1 MTGARGR
8 INKQE
13 RGLKVM
19 KAGKADTENLNR
31 RVPNA
36 FVAGLAILAL
46 IMIGQWLQSGVH
58 LNHDVSYFVHFD
70 SWLLQGRKLGSDLID
85 GSLPMAWIVS
95 MPAAVLVKLGLFAEP
110 SALRLVFW
118 FYFMISAALVILV
131 LSKYEQAGQQRAYG
145 WVVGFVLIF
154 TLGPGFSF
162 GQREHA
168 SVLLAM
174 PYLAAASLRI
184 HSGPNLGRP
193 LALVIGLLAGVAFS
207 IKPYFLAVPALIE
220 LLLFV
225 RLGWRSLL
233 RVECLALGLTVA
245 TYVAMTWLLIGDFV
259 WQTIELSFDTYWAYE
274 SLSLHVLIE
283 RFYIVVQPALYGA
296 LVSLVTRT
304 WTAQHSILL
313 LAGLG
318 YTISYFVQEKGF
330 VYHAFPIL
338 VCSVVFLAVSVSFG
352 FSRAWGRWRET
363 RKPLWAM
370 LTIAVVA
377 AALPPA
383 KQVHDGVVRWF
394 FNYNIESGQT
404 GRFRQA
410 VIDAVNHFAPRRD
423 QYFYAFST
431 HPFPGFPTA
440 SYTNADWS
448 GTCSTQPFL
457 PAFVRLD
464 DVSDPQLRQRILQ
477 VADYQRRLVVDDF
490 VHRPPTVVFAE
501 RSRTRL
507 GMNGRVFDDVAF
519 YSKDP
524 RFQAIWRQ
532 YEEVPPLGPL
542 RVFVRRADADRV
554 P

>member
-1 MTGARGR
+1 MS
-8 INKQE
+8 
-13 RGLKVM
+13 

-31 RVPNA
+31 RVPNV
-36 FVAGLAILAL
+36 FVAALAILAM
-46 IMIGQWLQSGVH
+46 IVIGQWLQSGVH

-70 SWLLQGRKLGSDLID
+70 GWLLHGRQLGSDLID

-95 MPAAVLVKLGLFAEP
+95 MPAAVLVKLGLLAEP

-118 FYFMISAALVILV
+118 FYFAISAALVMSV
-131 LSKYEQAGQQRAYG
+131 LAKYEQNGLQRTYG

-184 HSGPNLGRP
+184 HSAPNLGRP
-193 LALVIGLLAGVAFS
+193 QALLIGLLAGVAFS
-207 IKPYFLAVPALIE
+207 IKPYFLAVPALVE
-220 LLLFV
+220 LLVLA

-233 RVECLALGLTVA
+233 RMEFLALSLTIA
-245 TYVAMTWLLIGDFV
+245 TYVATTWILIGDFV
-259 WQTIELSFDTYWAYE
+259 WQTIELSLATYWAYD
-274 SLSLHVLIE
+274 SSSTRVLVE
-283 RFYIVVQPALYGA
+283 RFYIAAQPALYGA
-296 LVSLVTRT
+296 LIALVTRT
-304 WTAQHSILL
+304 WTTQHSILL

-318 YTISYFVQEKGF
+318 YTVSYFVQAKGF

-338 VCSVVFLAVSVSFG
+338 VCSVVFLAVSVAFG
-352 FSRAWGRWRET
+352 LSRAWGKWRET
-363 RKPLWAM
+363 RNPFWAM
-370 LTIAVVA
+370 LTVAMFVA
-377 AALPPA
+377 ALLPA

-394 FNYNIESGQT
+394 FNYNIEWGQT

-410 VIDAVNHFAPRRD
+410 VIDTVNHFAPRRD

-457 PAFVRLD
+457 PAFARLD
-464 DVSDPQLRQRILQ
+464 DVSDPQLRQQILQ

-490 VHRPPTVVFAE
+490 VRRPPTVVFAE

-524 RFQAIWRQ
+524 RFPVIWRQ
-532 YEEVPPLGPL
+532 YEELPPLGPL
-542 RVFVRRADADRV
+542 RVFVRRADADQV